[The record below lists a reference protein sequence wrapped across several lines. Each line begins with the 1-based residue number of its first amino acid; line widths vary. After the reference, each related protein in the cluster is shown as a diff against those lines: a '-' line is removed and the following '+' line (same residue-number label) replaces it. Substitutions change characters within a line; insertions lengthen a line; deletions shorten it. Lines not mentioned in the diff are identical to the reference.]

1 LQKHLDKLP
10 VGFPPTK
17 SGVEI
22 DILKIL
28 FSKIE
33 AKIALCLSLN
43 DSSIKKIQKRMEKK
57 FGKKMTFNKLE
68 KMLDKLFMEGSIN
81 RNVKKNKKYYSN
93 AMLVIG
99 MFEFHVDNLSKTFVE
114 KMHQYLDEGFKD
126 EYFKSELPQLRTS
139 PHIDAVA
146 EQHKIETYDN
156 MIKYVKNTNKNIYV
170 ANCVCKQGAELLGE
184 PCKRVD
190 NIEVCLMFNQNNY
203 VERNQARKI
212 TKKKCLKILD
222 YAEESGLVIQPGN
235 TREPFCICLC
245 CGCCCEVLTTAKKY
259 KKPAEL
265 FSTNYYASLDKSKC
279 TGCRLCVDR
288 CQIDAITVKSK
299 KAEINH
305 DRCIGCGL
313 CVTKCPQN
321 AIKLIKKD
329 DITVPPKNI
338 ISLYLKILKNKVG
351 KKKMI
356 LKMLK
361 MLFGKQL

>member
-1 LQKHLDKLP
+1 
-10 VGFPPTK
+10 
-17 SGVEI
+17 
-22 DILKIL
+22 
-28 FSKIE
+28 
-33 AKIALCLSLN
+33 
-43 DSSIKKIQKRMEKK
+43 
-57 FGKKMTFNKLE
+57 
-68 KMLDKLFMEGSIN
+68 
-81 RNVKKNKKYYSN
+81 
-93 AMLVIG
+93 
-99 MFEFHVDNLSKTFVE
+99 
-114 KMHQYLDEGFKD
+114 
-126 EYFKSELPQLRTS
+126 
-139 PHIDAVA
+139 
-146 EQHKIETYDN
+146 
-156 MIKYVKNTNKNIYV
+156 
-170 ANCVCKQGAELLGE
+170 
-184 PCKRVD
+184 
-190 NIEVCLMFNQNNY
+190 
-203 VERNQARKI
+203 
-212 TKKKCLKILD
+212 
-222 YAEESGLVIQPGN
+222 
-235 TREPFCICLC
+235 LC